1 MHMENWTGHNS
12 LLAVFGALW
21 ALAFAI
27 HYLWLGKNRFPRPP
41 WILWLIA
48 LALLA
53 FGELQAKR
61 AGEREHDSV
70 QRLTEDFARLY
81 GNEMEASGHWKLAS
95 NSATNDPLFLTL
107 IEKEKTWEK
116 LNPDVADI
124 YTIRKRADG
133 TNIFIVDSETDY
145 DHNGK
150 YEGEREERTDLGEV
164 YDKFDQ
170 GLEDALAGKANFDL
184 VPVTDRWG
192 TWISSFVPMYDSSGK
207 LDAVLGVDFD
217 ANKFERA
224 IVNAQLRVLAIV
236 AVLLSILLAANVIT
250 TVQRAQIE
258 ERKRTEEKLRL
269 LGSAVEQA
277 QESILVTDAQLEL
290 PGPKIVFVNPAFTK
304 MTGYT
309 KEEVLGKTPRI
320 LQGPKTDKAACEKLK
335 QTLARGE
342 ASHGE
347 AINYRKD
354 QTEFDIE
361 WHIAPI
367 RDSRQVVTHFVSI
380 QRDISQRK
388 RIEEQLIQSQKLE
401 TVGKLA
407 GGIAHEFN
415 NIMMA
420 IMGHTDLMLNTI
432 APDNTIATNA
442 KVIRQAA
449 ARASTL
455 TRQLRAYARRQFLR
469 PQNLNLNTVLTDM
482 ELIVRHLAG
491 AEINVYIVPAANL
504 YTVLADPGQI
514 SEVVTNIILNAKDAM
529 PSGGK
534 LTLET
539 GNITFDEESASR
551 YPELKPGNYATLS
564 ITDTGLGMT
573 PEVQARVFEPFF
585 TTKGVGKGTG
595 LGLATAHGIIK
606 QSGGHILV
614 YSELGKGTTFRIYLP
629 ELEQDPRQK
638 VQSAE
643 RPPAPSGSEI
653 ILVVE
658 DDATVR
664 EMTTK
669 FLRQLGYGVLS
680 AGNGEEALK
689 LLETPGREP
698 VDLLFTDIVM
708 PVMDGMELSR
718 RVGKLYPEMKILFAS
733 AYAENALIHQ
743 GIVVPGMTL
752 LEKPFSLSTLA
763 QKVRKALESKS

>member
-1 MHMENWTGHNS
+1 
-12 LLAVFGALW
+12 
-21 ALAFAI
+21 
-27 HYLWLGKNRFPRPP
+27 
-41 WILWLIA
+41 
-48 LALLA
+48 
-53 FGELQAKR
+53 
-61 AGEREHDSV
+61 
-70 QRLTEDFARLY
+70 
-81 GNEMEASGHWKLAS
+81 
-95 NSATNDPLFLTL
+95 
-107 IEKEKTWEK
+107 
-116 LNPDVADI
+116 
-124 YTIRKRADG
+124 
-133 TNIFIVDSETDY
+133 
-145 DHNGK
+145 
-150 YEGEREERTDLGEV
+150 
-164 YDKFDQ
+164 
-170 GLEDALAGKANFDL
+170 
-184 VPVTDRWG
+184 
-192 TWISSFVPMYDSSGK
+192 
-207 LDAVLGVDFD
+207 
-217 ANKFERA
+217 
-224 IVNAQLRVLAIV
+224 
-236 AVLLSILLAANVIT
+236 
-250 TVQRAQIE
+250 
-258 ERKRTEEKLRL
+258 
-269 LGSAVEQA
+269 
-277 QESILVTDAQLEL
+277 
-290 PGPKIVFVNPAFTK
+290 
-304 MTGYT
+304 
-309 KEEVLGKTPRI
+309 
-320 LQGPKTDKAACEKLK
+320 
-335 QTLARGE
+335 
-342 ASHGE
+342 
-347 AINYRKD
+347 
-354 QTEFDIE
+354 
-361 WHIAPI
+361 
-367 RDSRQVVTHFVSI
+367 
-380 QRDISQRK
+380 
-388 RIEEQLIQSQKLE
+388 
-401 TVGKLA
+401 
-407 GGIAHEFN
+407 
-415 NIMMA
+415 
-420 IMGHTDLMLNTI
+420 
-432 APDNTIATNA
+432 
-442 KVIRQAA
+442 
-449 ARASTL
+449 
-455 TRQLRAYARRQFLR
+455 
-469 PQNLNLNTVLTDM
+469 M

>member
-1 MHMENWTGHNS
+1 MENWTGHNS
-12 LLAVFGALW
+12 LLVIFGALW
-21 ALAFAI
+21 ILAFAA
-27 HYLWLGKNRFPRPP
+27 HYFWLRKNSLPRPP

-48 LALLA
+48 IALLV
-53 FGELQAKR
+53 FGISESKR
-61 AGEREHDSV
+61 AGDREHENV
-70 QRLTEDFARLY
+70 RRLTEDFARLY
-81 GNEMEASGHWKLAS
+81 GSEMEESGHWKLPNNAP
-95 NSATNDPLFLTL
+95 ANDPLFLTL
-107 IEKEKTWEK
+107 IEKEKAWEK

-124 YTIRKRADG
+124 YTIRKRSDG

-150 YEGEREERTDLGEV
+150 YEGEREQRTDIGEV

-170 GLEDALAGKANFDL
+170 GLEDALRGKANFDL
-184 VPVTDRWG
+184 IPVTDRWG
-192 TWISSFVPMYDSSGK
+192 TWISAFVPMYAPSGK

-217 ANKFERA
+217 AEKFDRA

-236 AVLLSILLAANVIT
+236 AVLLLILLASSVLNT
-250 TVQRAQIE
+250 LQRAQIE
-258 ERKRTEEKLRL
+258 ERNKTEEKLRL

-277 QESILVTDAQLEL
+277 QESILITDAQLEL
-290 PGPKIVFVNPAFTK
+290 PGPRIVFVNPAFTK

-309 KEEVLGKTPRI
+309 KEELIGKTPRI
-320 LQGPKTDKAACEKLK
+320 LQGPKTDKAAREKLK
-335 QTLARGE
+335 ETLARGE
-342 ASHGE
+342 GAHGE

-354 QTEFDIE
+354 RTEFDIE

-367 RDSRQVVTHFVSI
+367 RDSRQVVTHFISI

-388 RIEEQLIQSQKLE
+388 RIEEQLIQSQKFE

-420 IMGHTDLMLNTI
+420 ILGHTDLMLNTI
-432 APDNTIATNA
+432 PETHALAGNA

-449 ARASTL
+449 ERASTL
-455 TRQLRAYARRQFLR
+455 THQLRAFARRQFLR
-469 PQNLNLNTVLTDM
+469 PQSLSLNKVISDM
-482 ELIVRHLAG
+482 ELIIRHLAG
-491 AEINVYIVPAANL
+491 PEINICIVPTPDL

-539 GNITFDEESASR
+539 GNINFDEESASR
-551 YPELKPGNYATLS
+551 YPELKSGHFASLS
-564 ITDTGLGMT
+564 ITDTGAGMT

-595 LGLATAHGIIK
+595 LGLATAYGIVK

-629 ELEQDPRQK
+629 ELQKDPRQK
-638 VQSAE
+638 VQTAE
-643 RPPAPSGSEI
+643 HPGAPRGSEI

-658 DDATVR
+658 DNATVR

-669 FLRQLGYGVLS
+669 FLRQLGYGVLT
-680 AGNGEEALK
+680 ATNGEEALK

-718 RVGKLYPEMKILFAS
+718 RVEKLFPKMRILFAS

-743 GIVVPGMTL
+743 GIVEPGMTL
-752 LEKPFSLSTLA
+752 LEKPFSLATLA
-763 QKVRKALESKS
+763 QKIRKALEAKE